1 MGEQGLPWYVDFF
14 LGDYLK
20 IYANVV
26 TPERTAQEVEI
37 VERAGEYSQHTRR
50 VIVLARKGG

>member
-14 LGDYLK
+14 LGDCLK

-26 TPERTAQEVEI
+26 TPERTAQEVEV
-37 VERAGEYSQHTRR
+37 VEKARSTASTPAG
-50 VIVLARKGG
+50 

>member
-1 MGEQGLPWYVDFF
+1 MPEQGSPWYIDFF

-26 TPERTAQEVEI
+26 TPERTAQEVEF
-37 VERAGEYSQHTRR
+37 VKKARSTASTPAG
-50 VIVLARKGG
+50 

>member
-1 MGEQGLPWYVDFF
+1 MPEQGSPWYVGFF

-26 TPERTAQEVEI
+26 TPERTAREVEV
-37 VERAGEYSQHTRR
+37 VERAGGYSQRIRR
-50 VIVLARKGG
+50 MIVLARKGG